1 MEKRKIAAFDFDGT
15 ITTKDTFL
23 RFIKFSKGSLAF
35 YWGLFLYSPVILA
48 YKLKLYPNWK
58 AKQLVFTHFFKGME
72 HSRFVRLGERF
83 ADEVEIMKRPLAI
96 KEISLHQG
104 QGTKVY
110 IITASIYE
118 WVFPWCM
125 KNGIESLLAT
135 NIEVDSA
142 GLITGKFLSP
152 NCYGR
157 EKVIRLLEKEPDRN
171 SYTLFAYGDSRGD
184 RELIKFADK
193 GWFKKFN

>member
-72 HSRFVRLGERF
+72 HSRFIHLGERF
-83 ADEVEIMKRPLAI
+83 AAEVEIIKRPLAFE
-96 KEISLHQG
+96 EISLHQG

>member
-35 YWGLFLYSPVILA
+35 YWGLLLYSPVILA

-72 HSRFVRLGERF
+72 HSRFIHLGERF
-83 ADEVEIMKRPLAI
+83 AAEVEIIKRPLAFE
-96 KEISLHQG
+96 EISLHQG

-184 RELIKFADK
+184 RELIEFADK

>member
-1 MEKRKIAAFDFDGT
+1 
-15 ITTKDTFL
+15 
-23 RFIKFSKGSLAF
+23 
-35 YWGLFLYSPVILA
+35 
-48 YKLKLYPNWK
+48 
-58 AKQLVFTHFFKGME
+58 
-72 HSRFVRLGERF
+72 
-83 ADEVEIMKRPLAI
+83 
-96 KEISLHQG
+96 
-104 QGTKVY
+104 
-110 IITASIYE
+110 
-118 WVFPWCM
+118 M

-184 RELIKFADK
+184 RELIEFADK